1 MNLSYFPDDIT
12 IDRDNLI
19 HLLSNQSFVQF
30 LHRSLA
36 YLIIILAV
44 ILGIKMFKEKQNDY
58 LKNYFFVLF
67 VLLTQVLLGIFTLIS
82 GLNLYLASA
91 HQITS
96 VILVFTVL
104 NLSHKLS

>member
-58 LKNYFFVLF
+58 LKTIFLYYLF
-67 VLLTQVLLGIFTLIS
+67 
-82 GLNLYLASA
+82 Y
-91 HQITS
+91 
-96 VILVFTVL
+96 
-104 NLSHKLS
+104 